1 MIRVTRQEQLA
12 PPAWVTKAQAET
24 ALAIQAYKAAIA
36 KSRKKTNKKKR
47 DKAAAF
53 AFSFKYKVYGDELLR
68 DALNRIYGFKCAYC
82 ETYFAGQPVAVEHYR
97 PKGAVVEGK
106 ERLPGYYWLAAT
118 WKNLLP
124 SCTDCNSPRR
134 QEMEDGKKVVRGKG
148 NRFPLAPGSRRAK
161 APGQERREHPLLL
174 HPEIDEPQKH
184 IDFAVER
191 ERAGIIRPAL
201 QRGQPSP
208 KGAMSIDV
216 YALDRPQ
223 LTRARADFALR
234 LLAHLRNTR
243 QTEADHRAKPGD
255 ATLKKRYE
263 ENLAE
268 LLTFLKPS
276 QPYCAMARQIARAE
290 LPGLRI

>member
-1 MIRVTRQEQLA
+1 MIRVTRLEQLA
-12 PPAWVTKAQAET
+12 PAPWLTKAKAET
-24 ALAIQAYKAAIA
+24 SQAIQAHKAALA
-36 KSRKKTNKKKR
+36 AYRKMKGRNKKL
-47 DKAAAF
+47 AF
-53 AFSFKYKVYGDELLR
+53 VFKYKAYGDDLLR
-68 DALNRIYGFKCAYC
+68 EALNQVYGFKCAYC

-97 PKGAVVEGK
+97 PKGAVIDGK
-106 ERLPGYYWLAAT
+106 DRLPGYYWLAAA

-148 NRFPLAPGSRRAK
+148 NRFPLAPGSRRAR
-161 APGQERREHPLLL
+161 APGQEKRESPLLL
-174 HPEIDEPQKH
+174 HPEIDFPEEH
-184 IDFAVER
+184 IEFAVDR

-201 QRGQPSP
+201 KRGRPSP
-208 KGAMSIDV
+208 KGVASIDV

-243 QTEADHRAKPGD
+243 QTEADHRARPGD
-255 ATLKKRYE
+255 AALKKRYD

-268 LLTFLKPS
+268 LLTFLKPG
-276 QPYCAMARQIARAE
+276 QPYCAMARQITRAE
-290 LPGLRI
+290 LPGLKI